1 VTYSADARK
10 RLWLLTCISKWVP
23 RNCVIP
29 SGGKCPKEGAAMPVK
44 EAYLER
50 VVGEV
55 EKLAAKVAHLK
66 TQLAQQNGGL
76 QLRYYWELEYLR
88 KRFAEFKQRVEELEE
103 ADDSRS
109 KALFESVELI
119 WRDLEHTIEGLLRG
133 LP

>member
-1 VTYSADARK
+1 
-10 RLWLLTCISKWVP
+10 
-23 RNCVIP
+23 
-29 SGGKCPKEGAAMPVK
+29 MPVK

-55 EKLAAKVAHLK
+55 EKLAAEVAHLK
-66 TQLAQQNGGL
+66 ARLARESGGL

-109 KALFESVELI
+109 KDLFESVEMI
-119 WRDLEHTIEGLLRG
+119 WRDLEHSIEGLLRG
-133 LP
+133 LR

>member
-1 VTYSADARK
+1 
-10 RLWLLTCISKWVP
+10 
-23 RNCVIP
+23 
-29 SGGKCPKEGAAMPVK
+29 MPVK

-66 TQLAQQNGGL
+66 SRLAQEGGGL

-103 ADDSRS
+103 ADESRS
-109 KALFESVELI
+109 QELFESAEI
-119 WRDLEHTIEGLLRG
+119 TWRDLERTIEGLLRG

>member
-1 VTYSADARK
+1 
-10 RLWLLTCISKWVP
+10 
-23 RNCVIP
+23 
-29 SGGKCPKEGAAMPVK
+29 MPVK

-55 EKLAAKVAHLK
+55 EKLADKVAYLK
-66 TQLAQQNGGL
+66 TRLAREGEGL

-119 WRDLEHTIEGLLRG
+119 WRDLEHSIEGLLRG

>member
-1 VTYSADARK
+1 
-10 RLWLLTCISKWVP
+10 
-23 RNCVIP
+23 
-29 SGGKCPKEGAAMPVK
+29 MPVK

-103 ADDSRS
+103 ADESRS
-109 KALFESVELI
+109 KDLFESVEMT